1 MRIWMILL
9 TILFVFEGLCVLI
22 GIMLYRAKDLDA
34 ECEAAERAERQQK
47 FLDYLKDTDDA

>member
-1 MRIWMILL
+1 MRIWMILS

-22 GIMLYRAKDLDA
+22 GIMIYRAKDLDT